1 MENCGVQ
8 NKPFSAVFLTWKL
21 PVTDPTTT
29 SPPSWIRG
37 WLLAAGFYNL
47 AWGAAN
53 IIWPNALFD
62 FAGAKRV
69 NYPEIWQCVGM
80 IVGVYGIGYAIAAGD
95 SRRHWPIVL
104 VGLLGKIFGPIG
116 FAWSLWNGV
125 FPPLFG
131 VTLLTNDLLWWIPFV
146 LILKD
151 AAKFHGFSSSI
162 NRRFVMESNIAATP
176 ETVFQFHESPGALTH
191 LIPPWENVKAVES
204 SGSLQP
210 GARVVLQGNV
220 GPVPVRWVAMH
231 TEYRYPTMFA
241 DRQESGPFA
250 FWYHRHFC
258 LENSRGGT
266 LLRDEVEYR
275 APFGFLGMLFGDW
288 IIRRKLQNMFNY
300 RHETTR
306 KLVESGA
313 WRVSVA

>member
-1 MENCGVQ
+1 
-8 NKPFSAVFLTWKL
+8 
-21 PVTDPTTT
+21 
-29 SPPSWIRG
+29 
-37 WLLAAGFYNL
+37 
-47 AWGAAN
+47 
-53 IIWPNALFD
+53 
-62 FAGAKRV
+62 
-69 NYPEIWQCVGM
+69 
-80 IVGVYGIGYAIAAGD
+80 
-95 SRRHWPIVL
+95 
-104 VGLLGKIFGPIG
+104 
-116 FAWSLWNGV
+116 
-125 FPPLFG
+125 
-131 VTLLTNDLLWWIPFV
+131 
-146 LILKD
+146 
-151 AAKFHGFSSSI
+151 
-162 NRRFVMESNIAATP
+162 MESNIAATP

-191 LIPPWENVKAVES
+191 LIPPWENMKAVES

-288 IIRRKLQNMFNY
+288 IIRRKLQNMFQY
-300 RHETTR
+300 RHDTTR
-306 KLVESGA
+306 KLVESGT